1 MLIKARL
8 SWKVEFGILRTD
20 FWILLYHIVR
30 QTFFPAIGIRSYISN
45 DVSLLLHDAA
55 SRVPTASR
63 WLGDT
68 DRMIDPARHSM
79 MARAVVRRQDTI
91 AES

>member
-8 SWKVEFGILRTD
+8 SWNVEFGILRTD
-20 FWILLYHIVR
+20 SWSLLYHIVR
-30 QTFFPAIGIRSYISN
+30 QTFFPAIGIRSYVNN

-55 SRVPTASR
+55 SRAPTASR
-63 WLGDT
+63 WLGDA
-68 DRMIDPARHSM
+68 DGMIDPARHSM
-79 MARAVVRRQDTI
+79 MARVIVCRQDTV